1 MEKDV
6 HITVRWVGVRVQIS
20 TARDLTTDETL
31 TVLVAHLMTRLIS
44 WSNVWPRVC
53 DLACIARPDM
63 ITSLLEAFMQYELA
77 LVEQVQ
83 DQVASAMPT
92 RFVSVT

>member
-1 MEKDV
+1 
-6 HITVRWVGVRVQIS
+6 
-20 TARDLTTDETL
+20 
-31 TVLVAHLMTRLIS
+31 
-44 WSNVWPRVC
+44 
-53 DLACIARPDM
+53 M
-63 ITSLLEAFMQYELA
+63 ITSLLEAFMQYELV